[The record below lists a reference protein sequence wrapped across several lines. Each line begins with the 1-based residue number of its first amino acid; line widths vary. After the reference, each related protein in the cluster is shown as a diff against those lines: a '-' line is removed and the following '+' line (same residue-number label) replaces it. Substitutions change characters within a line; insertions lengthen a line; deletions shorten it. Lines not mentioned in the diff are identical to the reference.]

1 MTGRP
6 DALSTSPDHLV
17 HVAFS
22 IDTMQVGGTELNALA
37 TAERLDRNRFRI
49 SVITLRGEGP
59 LGERYAA
66 IGIPVVRFPIR
77 NLYGPRTLRQAAALR
92 RFFREEGVAI
102 VHAHDMYSN
111 VFSVLVARAARV
123 PVVIA
128 SKRWWSAPWPYGA
141 LNRLGFRLA
150 DRVLANSEAV
160 GRSLVDR
167 DGLNADHVAVVHNFI
182 GDELFTPPSQTQLGS
197 WRRELDLADGDRVVG
212 IVASLLP
219 VKDHETL
226 IGAVAL
232 VRQVHPRI
240 RLVVVGDG
248 PERARVEARV
258 RELGLE
264 PQVRFAGLR
273 PRVPSMHGLFEISV
287 LCSRAEGFPNSILE
301 AMASGRPVVATDVGG
316 VHDAVEHNL
325 TGLLVPPGDVDALA
339 AAITGLL
346 DEPARAREMGGQ
358 GAAVARSRF
367 SAPAVIDSLERLYVR
382 LLREAG
388 DNRLDAI
395 GAAASTA

>member
-1 MTGRP
+1 
-6 DALSTSPDHLV
+6 
-17 HVAFS
+17 
-22 IDTMQVGGTELNALA
+22 MQVGGTELNALA
-37 TAERLDRNRFRI
+37 TAERLDRSRFRV

-59 LGERYAA
+59 LGDRYAT

-77 NLYGPRTLRQAAALR
+77 SLYGPGTLRQAAALR
-92 RFFREEGVAI
+92 SFLREENVAI

-111 VFSVLVARAARV
+111 VFSVLTARAARV

-128 SKRWWSAPWPYGA
+128 SKRWWSAPWRYRA

-167 DGLNADHVAVVHNFI
+167 DGVSGDHVAVVHNFI
-182 GDELFTPPSQTQLGS
+182 GDELFTPASPTQLGS
-197 WRRELDLADGDRVVG
+197 WRRELDLSDGDRVVG

-226 IGAVAL
+226 IGAIAR
-232 VRQVHPRI
+232 VRQGHPRI

-248 PERARVEARV
+248 PERGRLEGRV
-258 RELGLE
+258 RELGLGAY
-264 PQVRFAGLR
+264 VRFAGLR
-273 PRVPSMHGLFEISV
+273 PRVPSMHGLFEVSV

-301 AMASGRPVVATDVGG
+301 AMASARPVVATDVGG
-316 VHDAVEHNL
+316 VHDAVEHGV

-339 AAITGLL
+339 AAISRLL
-346 DEPARAREMGGQ
+346 DEPAWARGMGGQ

-367 SAPAVIDSLERLYVR
+367 SAPAVIASLERLYVQ

-388 DNRLDAI
+388 DNRLEAI
-395 GAAASTA
+395 DAAASTA